1 MINPKH
7 LFVLGCI
14 LLFPITF
21 FAQVRIKGK
30 VFDKNEPLR
39 YVTVVV
45 KDSSEDILGYI
56 QTDSQG
62 LYSLNVPSKNTI
74 IITFSLLG
82 YQRQTKTIDLNGK
95 SAITIDVTLK
105 EKSLELDEIIVK
117 ADKAIVQKK
126 DTIIFKTKFFVRGNE
141 KTVEDLLKKDTWI
154 KY

>member
-1 MINPKH
+1 M
-7 LFVLGCI
+7 
-14 LLFPITF
+14 
-21 FAQVRIKGK
+21 
-30 VFDKNEPLR
+30 
-39 YVTVVV
+39 VV